1 MVLTSPS
8 GDSFCK
14 TTPGGR
20 LLNTRLLLVHYPKK
34 VNIMTYETRNPYTGD
49 LLVTFPDASDSEV
62 KQAIENAHDAFLLWK
77 NTGFTERAR
86 IMHAAA
92 ELLRRDVDYYANLL
106 TIEMGKLISEAKAE
120 IALSADIFDYYA
132 NNAQTLL
139 APQKLPVADADAEIL
154 CEPLGVLLAIEPWN
168 FPFYQVVCIA
178 APQISAGNTL
188 LLKHASNVPQAAAA
202 FEKLML
208 EAGLPQGVFKNLYAT
223 RSQIETIINDP
234 RVQGVALTGSE
245 RAGAVVAAQAGKALK
260 KSTLELGGADAFVV
274 LADADMQKTINWAVL
289 GRHWNGGQVCV
300 SSKRMIIVDEV
311 YDRFLEG
318 YIGGVANLKA
328 GDPFEPSTTL
338 APLSSKAAADEIKD
352 KIRQAVSYG
361 ATATEVGPIVPDSG
375 NFVQPTILTDVA
387 EDNPARYWEFFGPV
401 SMLFRAKDEDD
412 AVHIANDSPFGLGG
426 SVFTANPIHGAEVA
440 KRISTGMVFV
450 NHPTMAKADLPFG
463 GVKRSGYGRELVG
476 LGIKEFVNHKLIAIV
491 DIDAPF

>member
-1 MVLTSPS
+1 
-8 GDSFCK
+8 
-14 TTPGGR
+14 
-20 LLNTRLLLVHYPKK
+20 
-34 VNIMTYETRNPYTGD
+34 
-49 LLVTFPDASDSEV
+49 
-62 KQAIENAHDAFLLWK
+62 
-77 NTGFTERAR
+77 
-86 IMHAAA
+86 MHAAA

-132 NNAQTLL
+132 DNAQKLL

-168 FPFYQVVCIA
+168 FPFYQVVRIA

-208 EAGLPQGVFKNLYAT
+208 DAGLPQGVFKNLYAT

-234 RVQGVALTGSE
+234 CVQGVALTGSE
-245 RAGAVVAAQAGKALK
+245 GAGAVVAAQAGKALK

-318 YIGGVANLKA
+318 YIG
-328 GDPFEPSTTL
+328 
-338 APLSSKAAADEIKD
+338 
-352 KIRQAVSYG
+352 R
-361 ATATEVGPIVPDSG
+361 
-375 NFVQPTILTDVA
+375 
-387 EDNPARYWEFFGPV
+387 
-401 SMLFRAKDEDD
+401 
-412 AVHIANDSPFGLGG
+412 
-426 SVFTANPIHGAEVA
+426 SV
-440 KRISTGMVFV
+440 
-450 NHPTMAKADLPFG
+450 
-463 GVKRSGYGRELVG
+463 
-476 LGIKEFVNHKLIAIV
+476 
-491 DIDAPF
+491 

>member
-1 MVLTSPS
+1 
-8 GDSFCK
+8 
-14 TTPGGR
+14 
-20 LLNTRLLLVHYPKK
+20 
-34 VNIMTYETRNPYTGD
+34 
-49 LLVTFPDASDSEV
+49 
-62 KQAIENAHDAFLLWK
+62 
-77 NTGFTERAR
+77 
-86 IMHAAA
+86 
-92 ELLRRDVDYYANLL
+92 
-106 TIEMGKLISEAKAE
+106 
-120 IALSADIFDYYA
+120 
-132 NNAQTLL
+132 
-139 APQKLPVADADAEIL
+139 
-154 CEPLGVLLAIEPWN
+154 
-168 FPFYQVVCIA
+168 VVRIA

-208 EAGLPQGVFKNLYAT
+208 DAGLPQGVFKNLYAT

-260 KSTLELGGADAFVV
+260 KSTLELGGADALVV

-318 YIGGVANLKA
+318 YIGGTANLKA

-338 APLSSKAAADEIKD
+338 APLSSRAAADEIKD

-375 NFVQPTILTDVA
+375 NFVQPTILTDIA

-401 SMLFRAKDEDD
+401 SMMFRAKDEDD

>member
-1 MVLTSPS
+1 
-8 GDSFCK
+8 
-14 TTPGGR
+14 
-20 LLNTRLLLVHYPKK
+20 
-34 VNIMTYETRNPYTGD
+34 MTYETRNPYTGD

-77 NTGFTERAR
+77 NTGFTDRAR

-132 NNAQTLL
+132 NNAQKLL

-168 FPFYQVVCIA
+168 FPFYQVVRIA

-208 EAGLPQGVFKNLYAT
+208 DAGLPQGVFKNLYAT

-260 KSTLELGGADAFVV
+260 KSTLELGGADALVV

-318 YIGGVANLKA
+318 YIGGTANLKA

-338 APLSSKAAADEIKD
+338 APLSSRAAADEIKD
-352 KIRQAVSYG
+352 KIRQAISYG

-375 NFVQPTILTDVA
+375 NFVQPTILTDIA

-401 SMLFRAKDEDD
+401 SMMFRAKDEDD

>member
-1 MVLTSPS
+1 
-8 GDSFCK
+8 
-14 TTPGGR
+14 
-20 LLNTRLLLVHYPKK
+20 
-34 VNIMTYETRNPYTGD
+34 MTYETRNPYTGD

-168 FPFYQVVCIA
+168 FPFYQVVRIA

-245 RAGAVVAAQAGKALK
+245 GAGAVVAAQAGKALK

-318 YIGGVANLKA
+318 YIGSVVNLKA

-401 SMLFRAKDEDD
+401 SMMFRAKDEDD

>member
-1 MVLTSPS
+1 
-8 GDSFCK
+8 
-14 TTPGGR
+14 
-20 LLNTRLLLVHYPKK
+20 
-34 VNIMTYETRNPYTGD
+34 MTYETRNPYTGD

-86 IMHAAA
+86 VMHAAA

-168 FPFYQVVCIA
+168 FPFYQVVRIA

-208 EAGLPQGVFKNLYAT
+208 DAGLPQDVFKNLYAT

-274 LADADMQKTINWAVL
+274 LADADMQKTIEWAVL

-300 SSKRMIIVDEV
+300 SSKRLIIVDEV